1 MAIKRD
7 FVVKNGLVVT
17 EDIEL
22 GHATDT
28 TIARASAGAI
38 TVEGV
43 AVPTVSSTSTL
54 TNKTLTAPVIN
65 IGSDAEGDIYYRTS
79 GGAFTRLARG
89 SDNQTL
95 MMNGNVP
102 NWETVSAGGGGI
114 ASLAADTTP
123 QLGGDLD
130 VDGNDIV
137 STSNGPI
144 DINPHGT
151 GKIRINTTS
160 TDGVK
165 LDVRGNN
172 NETVANFRIQTS
184 STNAVQ
190 TAIQLIAGTTGTAA
204 GGLGAKLQFRQAD
217 DGYGGYAAGSIYS
230 SRVDNS
236 NHHLYITPEG
246 TGDLVL
252 DGLKWP
258 QADGTANYVL
268 KTDGNAQL
276 SWTEMS
282 SGASDLDGLS
292 DAKSGGT
299 DFTDSLLI
307 GHQTHGTLDNAL
319 YNTGVGVAALDA
331 LTSGDSNVA
340 VGRRALSSLNTG
352 VENTFVGR
360 NSGFVITSGNRNIG
374 IGHKAADAFD
384 TESDNIA
391 IGDDALGGSIAGG
404 EKNVAIGNGVGAS
417 VTSGDENVLVGHMA
431 GAQLSTGGYNV
442 AVGAYA
448 LENSDVGAHNIAIGH
463 EALECGASNSDVDD
477 NVAIGTAT
485 LKAAIDGT
493 SGNVAIGRNALTLA
507 TKDDNVAVGLN
518 AANSITTG
526 ERNVFIGT
534 EAGHALAD
542 DNNSVI
548 IGYQAGDN
556 LTAGNGNVVIGCYTD
571 APSATDDGQL
581 VIGTSSA
588 VNSPYYWILG
598 DSTGAITFNHKADV
612 VAVSGNTVLTLAQT
626 GSYIY
631 WTAGTLTL
639 PASGTVGTQYTVINN
654 TGGSATV
661 AVNGSNCSMVAGFT
675 GATNATTAIADHEL
689 ASFVCVTA
697 NTWIQVG

>member
-1 MAIKRD
+1 
-7 FVVKNGLVVT
+7 
-17 EDIEL
+17 
-22 GHATDT
+22 
-28 TIARASAGAI
+28 
-38 TVEGV
+38 
-43 AVPTVSSTSTL
+43 
-54 TNKTLTAPVIN
+54 
-65 IGSDAEGDIYYRTS
+65 
-79 GGAFTRLARG
+79 
-89 SDNQTL
+89 

-102 NWETVSAGGGGI
+102 NWETVSAGGI

-130 VDGNDIV
+130 VDGNEIV
-137 STSNGPI
+137 STSNGNI
-144 DINPHGT
+144 DVNPNGS
-151 GKIRINTTS
+151 GKVRINTTS
-160 TDGVK
+160 GDGVK
-165 LDVRGNN
+165 LDVRSDNN
-172 NETVANFRIQTS
+172 STTANFRNQTS
-184 STNAVQ
+184 ITNAAQ
-190 TAIQLIAGTTGTAA
+190 TVLQLICGTTGTAA
-204 GGLGAKLQFRQAD
+204 AGLGAKLQFRQGD
-217 DGYGGYAAGSIYS
+217 DPYAGYAAGSIYS

-236 NHHLYITPEG
+236 NHDLVIAPQG
-246 TGDLVL
+246 TGDVSLGNFTF
-252 DGLKWP
+252 D
-258 QADGTANYVL
+258 ADQSVGSGQDNYVL
-268 KTDGNAQL
+268 TYDHSNTHISLEEASGG
-276 SWTEMS
+276 
-282 SGASDLDGLS
+282 GASDLDGLS

-360 NSGFVITSGNRNIG
+360 NSGFAITSGNRNIG

-404 EKNVAIGNGVGAS
+404 EKNIAIGNGAGA
-417 VTSGDENVLVGHMA
+417 VITSGDENVLVGHMA
-431 GAQLSTGGYNV
+431 GGYLSTGGYNV
-442 AVGAYA
+442 AIGAFA
-448 LENSDVGAHNIAIGH
+448 LENADVGAHNIAIGY
-463 EALECGASNSDVDD
+463 EAMECAANSDVDD
-477 NVAIGTAT
+477 NVAIGTAA
-485 LKAAIDGT
+485 LKAATDGT
-493 SGNVAIGRNALTLA
+493 SGNVAIGKYALTVA

-526 ERNVFIGT
+526 ERNVMIGT

-581 VIGTSSA
+581 VIGTSTA

-612 VAVSGNTVLTLAQT
+612 VAVSGNTTLTLAQT

-631 WTAGTLTL
+631 WTGGSCTL
-639 PASGTVGTQYTVINN
+639 PANATVGSQYTIFNN
-654 TGGSATV
+654 TGAPATV
-661 AVNGSNCSMVAGFT
+661 GLGTNNSIVSGGASNAAV
-675 GATNATTAIADHEL
+675 ADND
-689 ASFVCVTA
+689 STSYVCVAST
-697 NTWIQVG
+697 NWWQVG